1 MHSERVD
8 GYNPLAVADAI
19 KRKKA
24 LLEQGDGP
32 VLLET
37 ITYRYSGHS
46 PSDASSYRI
55 KEEIEAWQAIDPL
68 EAYAKE
74 IIDAGL
80 VTADQI
86 DQRKAETTKVMTQ
99 ACRLASCFET
109 SPRLPSEKI
118 AGLMFSKP
126 ARWKTTILP
135 VLPNLFYRPQKTHG
149 FRHWRKN
156 PEPELLMENQFP
168 KNKVYQYRD
177 AIFEAAF
184 HRFRMI
190 PLWLHTGKKT
200 VTGEERLLATWIDRV
215 PSIPPSFQLS
225 HFRSRDCGLRRWI
238 CVAGRPCVGRI
249 DVL

>member
-1 MHSERVD
+1 MAIIT
-8 GYNPLAVADAI
+8 LAVADAI

-80 VTADQI
+80 ITADQI

-99 ACRLASCFET
+99 ACRLASCLK
-109 SPRLPSEKI
+109 PLLVYLQKKLP
-118 AGLMFSKP
+118 
-126 ARWKTTILP
+126 
-135 VLPNLFYRPQKTHG
+135 
-149 FRHWRKN
+149 
-156 PEPELLMENQFP
+156 
-168 KNKVYQYRD
+168 D
-177 AIFEAAF
+177 
-184 HRFRMI
+184 
-190 PLWLHTGKKT
+190 
-200 VTGEERLLATWIDRV
+200 
-215 PSIPPSFQLS
+215 
-225 HFRSRDCGLRRWI
+225 
-238 CVAGRPCVGRI
+238 
-249 DVL
+249 